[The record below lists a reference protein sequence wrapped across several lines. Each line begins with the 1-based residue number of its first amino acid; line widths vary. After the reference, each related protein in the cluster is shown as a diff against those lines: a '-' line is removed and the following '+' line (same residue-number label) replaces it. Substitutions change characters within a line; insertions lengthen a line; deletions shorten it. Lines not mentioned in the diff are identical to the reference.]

1 LVETRSVVGNVRSVF
16 DLQPRAE
23 SVVTLANRRR
33 IGISEFG
40 DPHGRAVL
48 WFHGTPGGSRQIPL
62 EARRIAAELG
72 ARLVLVERPGI
83 GRSTPHLYRNI
94 ADSTSDIDELT
105 DRLGIDRFA
114 VAALSGGGPYAMA
127 CAANLAERVV
137 AVAILG
143 GVAPSRGFEAVAGGL
158 VGFATRFAP
167 LLEVARVPLG
177 HSLWAVVQLARP
189 FGSLG
194 VRAYAAISPEG
205 DKRVFERADMRAMF
219 LDDLTTASRRQFHA
233 APADVVLFVR
243 DWGFRIGEISVPVRF
258 WHGDSDNIV
267 PLSHAEHM
275 AALVPDSQLTVRGGE
290 SHLGGLDAAREV
302 LVTLLD
308 LWDRR
313 P

>member
-1 LVETRSVVGNVRSVF
+1 MF
-16 DLQPRAE
+16 DLLPRSEA
-23 SVVTLANRRR
+23 VVTLDNGRR

-40 DPHGRAVL
+40 DPTGRAVL

-62 EARRIAAELG
+62 EARQIASELG
-72 ARLVLVERPGI
+72 VRLVLVERPGI

-94 ADSTSDIDELT
+94 AASAPDIDELT
-105 DRLGIDRFA
+105 NRLGIDRFA

-127 CAANLAERVV
+127 CAAKLSERVV
-137 AVAILG
+137 AAAILG
-143 GVAPSRGFEAVAGGL
+143 GVAPSRGLEAASGGL

-167 LLEVARVPLG
+167 FLEAARVPLG
-177 HSLWAVVQLARP
+177 HSLWAAVQLARP
-189 FGSLG
+189 LGPLG

-219 LDDLTTASRRQFHA
+219 LDDLNTASRRQFHA

-243 DWGFRIGEISVPVRF
+243 DWGFRISDITIPVRF

-290 SHLGGLDAAREV
+290 SHLGGLDAARDV
-302 LVTLLD
+302 LTTLLG